1 MWKENI
7 HFQIISNSSEAIHG
21 FLQSAK
27 NGLKFFFTCM
37 LIMKDWI
44 EDVFGV
50 GWRISL
56 LRLVP

>member
-21 FLQSAK
+21 FLQSAE
-27 NGLKFFFTCM
+27 NGLKFFICM